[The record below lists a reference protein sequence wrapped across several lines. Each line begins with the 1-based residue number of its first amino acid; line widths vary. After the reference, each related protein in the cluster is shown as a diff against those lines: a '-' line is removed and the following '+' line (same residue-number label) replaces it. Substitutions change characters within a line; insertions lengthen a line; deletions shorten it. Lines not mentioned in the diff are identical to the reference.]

1 MLAAHWLVD
10 GWDSGL
16 LRDLAVMSRKNA
28 RAGARS
34 RLPAVLA
41 SLGFELRPI
50 ATSPWEELP
59 WRGYWGLIAWARD
72 EMDRRLSPYA
82 AAQRVLEV
90 VGDVPELWEPGRGE
104 ALMSMLRAWDTQP
117 DRRDALDEDIRS
129 LLRSLDTE
137 QVPPLLE
144 VPPTI

>member
-1 MLAAHWLVD
+1 LA
-10 GWDSGL
+10 
-16 LRDLAVMSRKNA
+16 
-28 RAGARS
+28 
-34 RLPAVLA
+34 AVLA

-90 VGDVPELWEPGRGE
+90 VGDVPELWAPGRGE
-104 ALMSMLRAWDTQP
+104 ALMSVLREWDAQL
-117 DRRDALDEDIRS
+117 DRRDALDEDIRA
-129 LLRSLDTE
+129 LLRSLNAD
-137 QVPPLLE
+137 QVLPLLDVPPA
-144 VPPTI
+144 I